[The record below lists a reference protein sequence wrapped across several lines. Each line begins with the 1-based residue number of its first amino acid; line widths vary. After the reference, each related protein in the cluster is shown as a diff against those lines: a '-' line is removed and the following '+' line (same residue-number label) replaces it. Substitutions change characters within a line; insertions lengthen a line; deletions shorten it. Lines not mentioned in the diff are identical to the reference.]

1 MIFKDKRVLNRND
14 SLSGAIK
21 SCLRGRWSPAM
32 ASALL
37 GILSLPSPSKNL
49 KSSLQINNT
58 IS

>member
-1 MIFKDKRVLNRND
+1 MVFKDKRVLKRND

-32 ASALL
+32 ASVLL
-37 GILSLPSPSKNL
+37 DILSLPSPSKNL
-49 KSSLQINNT
+49 KSSLQINHT